1 MKTIIFYISFI
12 TCVLFPV
19 HSLFAQKAS
28 EIDSLSK
35 QITFY
40 TGVKKLKVLL
50 TISDYHLNSSLDLSI
65 KYASD
70 LLIEI
75 DKIRNNVG
83 LFTPITK
90 IVTGK
95 FLLTDYQ
102 LSDFESKANDIIG
115 QAYFYSDNVEKSV
128 IYFQKNLELS
138 LKRND
143 LLKTAGA
150 FNNLGIV
157 YRYMG
162 YNDSA
167 LNCYTENLK
176 IYRKQK
182 NLRGISKTYNNLG
195 VLYEEG
201 YGNLELALQYYQRTY
216 EIELKRNDTLE
227 LATSYL
233 NLGGINYK
241 LGNYKKAIAYCNR
254 SIVFASIKDDNV
266 TLRYTY
272 KVMSDIFKK
281 QNDFNKALIWYEKYI
296 GIKDSIFRQENMAEI
311 NELNIKYETEKK
323 EREILTLNKQSE
335 INKLLLATKEQAIY
349 KQRIVIV
356 ISSISIFLFVA
367 FVIYLV
373 YQNKIR
379 KRINEK
385 LRAQNAE
392 ILQQKEEILAQRD
405 EIEAQHSEIFEQ
417 NTNITNSINYARKT
431 QNAVLPL
438 EIDIDKILPDY
449 VLFYKPRDIVSGD
462 FFVVKKINDIVIF
475 AVADCTGHGVPGAFM
490 SMLGIALLNEIVFNK
505 QITATSE
512 VLEWLRSQIKIAL
525 RQSSDFSSTK
535 DGMDI
540 AICAYNKQ
548 ANKLQYSGAN
558 SDMYVVRN
566 KQVLVYK
573 AERNPI
579 GWYHVEIPFSQHE
592 IDVSSSDIV
601 YLFSDGFT
609 SQFDSKNVEKF
620 KAFRFK
626 QMLVD
631 ASELPFSEQSNFFE
645 KSFINWSG
653 ANRQIDDITIFGV
666 QFD

>member
-12 TCVLFPV
+12 TCVIFSV

-349 KQRIVIV
+349 KQRIVTL
-356 ISSISIFLFVA
+356 SSLIDAKTI
-367 FVIYLV
+367 
-373 YQNKIR
+373 
-379 KRINEK
+379 
-385 LRAQNAE
+385 LR
-392 ILQQKEEILAQRD
+392 
-405 EIEAQHSEIFEQ
+405 
-417 NTNITNSINYARKT
+417 
-431 QNAVLPL
+431 
-438 EIDIDKILPDY
+438 
-449 VLFYKPRDIVSGD
+449 
-462 FFVVKKINDIVIF
+462 
-475 AVADCTGHGVPGAFM
+475 
-490 SMLGIALLNEIVFNK
+490 
-505 QITATSE
+505 
-512 VLEWLRSQIKIAL
+512 
-525 RQSSDFSSTK
+525 
-535 DGMDI
+535 
-540 AICAYNKQ
+540 
-548 ANKLQYSGAN
+548 LQYA
-558 SDMYVVRN
+558 
-566 KQVLVYK
+566 
-573 AERNPI
+573 I
-579 GWYHVEIPFSQHE
+579 
-592 IDVSSSDIV
+592 
-601 YLFSDGFT
+601 
-609 SQFDSKNVEKF
+609 
-620 KAFRFK
+620 AF
-626 QMLVD
+626 L
-631 ASELPFSEQSNFFE
+631 
-645 KSFINWSG
+645 
-653 ANRQIDDITIFGV
+653 
-666 QFD
+666 

>member
-1 MKTIIFYISFI
+1 LKTIIFYISFI
-12 TCVLFPV
+12 TCVIFSV

-349 KQRIVIV
+349 KQRIVTL
-356 ISSISIFLFVA
+356 SSLIDAKTI
-367 FVIYLV
+367 
-373 YQNKIR
+373 
-379 KRINEK
+379 
-385 LRAQNAE
+385 LR
-392 ILQQKEEILAQRD
+392 
-405 EIEAQHSEIFEQ
+405 
-417 NTNITNSINYARKT
+417 
-431 QNAVLPL
+431 
-438 EIDIDKILPDY
+438 
-449 VLFYKPRDIVSGD
+449 
-462 FFVVKKINDIVIF
+462 
-475 AVADCTGHGVPGAFM
+475 
-490 SMLGIALLNEIVFNK
+490 
-505 QITATSE
+505 
-512 VLEWLRSQIKIAL
+512 
-525 RQSSDFSSTK
+525 
-535 DGMDI
+535 
-540 AICAYNKQ
+540 
-548 ANKLQYSGAN
+548 LQYA
-558 SDMYVVRN
+558 
-566 KQVLVYK
+566 
-573 AERNPI
+573 I
-579 GWYHVEIPFSQHE
+579 
-592 IDVSSSDIV
+592 
-601 YLFSDGFT
+601 
-609 SQFDSKNVEKF
+609 
-620 KAFRFK
+620 AF
-626 QMLVD
+626 L
-631 ASELPFSEQSNFFE
+631 
-645 KSFINWSG
+645 
-653 ANRQIDDITIFGV
+653 
-666 QFD
+666 